1 MSLGAELAHGKGRD
15 EELIETVHPAPNQT
29 HTQHSET
36 KKDDA
41 LQLIEQVGHSTV
53 LTAENNARVLRQI
66 DLRLLPILL
75 GIYFLQQLDKST
87 LSYASVFGLI
97 EKANLHGKQY
107 SWLGSV
113 VYVAQLVAQPLIAYI
128 LVKVPLGKFLAAT
141 TLLWGVSLTCMT
153 AANTF
158 PGLLVCRMFLGL
170 FEAGVAP
177 AFIAVTQMWYRRL
190 EQPVRLGSWYAM
202 NGVVF
207 MFGSLI
213 TWGLGHIASSVFEP
227 YQIIFL
233 FFGLIT
239 VVFSVVVLLY
249 MPDSP
254 IRAKFLNEEDKLIAI
269 ERLRMNQQGIET
281 HHWNWDHVKETC
293 LDLKS
298 WVWFALMFSIS
309 IPSGGISTF
318 GPLIIKAFGFDQF
331 KTILFNIPFGA
342 VQLVATM
349 GGAWLA
355 TFIKMKGPIVILL
368 CLPPIAGCVMLLQ
381 IAHDAEHRGVLLAG
395 YYILSVYPGITPM
408 VYSWSAANTA
418 GETKKKVTTG
428 LLIVGQCVGNIIGPT
443 LYTTAEA
450 PLYRRGLLSNLAM
463 FCVLVLLCIINLVY
477 LWFLNKK
484 HSQKRVSMGKNA
496 AIIDHSMY
504 AVGDGPVDKEGVPI
518 QQSATEDNA
527 FKDLTDWQNE
537 DFVYM
542 HHPVSCRL
550 HRVRSEFREP
560 VALAEHQRCNKLKK
574 RCVFFHI
581 PKDPATERLENV
593 EAEVRHLREQV
604 DALRDLLQTCSNS
617 DAQVPVAEGQVPR
630 REHLPP
636 NGLGP
641 DCHMSPASQMMLRST
656 IVPQLPGANYVDAPA
671 GDQPGVHGLAA
682 SPGEVSTHSRM
693 QTIITEAGSVTK
705 RKRSGFEI
713 RDEPV
718 ADFISKGL
726 MTPDH
731 AISCFNTFFQ
741 GCDRYIPVFDPEYD
755 TFDSVRSRSSILLNA
770 ICTIGSRIEP
780 RFSPQISDILH
791 AELKKWIN
799 VIIQNKRLNCL
810 ESVQALLVVACY
822 STERSLI
829 LSFATRMALDLDL
842 DEAFEELTQLMSMKE
857 VEDLHGTSGST
868 EEERG
873 LMRKSRTWF
882 GLLVLE
888 HIFRVDGG
896 KPPGIRLL
904 GNSRRCRTLL
914 KHPSS
919 TVLDLRLFSQ
929 VELNAIRAASINDTL
944 SGKETLIRSDIAG
957 FVQEVKVE
965 LDLWFDDWLR
975 IIEDSIPAE
984 AEKPFLL
991 LALRVQKC
999 WAEMMLYCKA
1009 LRSMGVENVAA
1020 MSPSERHILVMAKA
1034 SARKHLRLISSEP
1047 DFYLAKLKYAMD
1059 FVWAKCAFCF
1069 LLLLKLSRLLPERKE
1084 EHQEL
1089 LEHGNRLLSE
1099 LTKSADSHGNT
1110 NGSSKIYLQILKIS
1124 VEKYGRAVQESGM
1137 DVDQAAMVP
1146 FWELFDAQADLQS
1159 FVPEQFVT
1167 EWDFPGLNL
1176 SYFPTAW
1183 QDFFGDFSLAI

>member
-1 MSLGAELAHGKGRD
+1 MDSD
-15 EELIETVHPAPNQT
+15 
-29 HTQHSET
+29 
-36 KKDDA
+36 
-41 LQLIEQVGHSTV
+41 
-53 LTAENNARVLRQI
+53 
-66 DLRLLPILL
+66 
-75 GIYFLQQLDKST
+75 
-87 LSYASVFGLI
+87 
-97 EKANLHGKQY
+97 
-107 SWLGSV
+107 
-113 VYVAQLVAQPLIAYI
+113 
-128 LVKVPLGKFLAAT
+128 
-141 TLLWGVSLTCMT
+141 
-153 AANTF
+153 
-158 PGLLVCRMFLGL
+158 
-170 FEAGVAP
+170 
-177 AFIAVTQMWYRRL
+177 
-190 EQPVRLGSWYAM
+190 
-202 NGVVF
+202 
-207 MFGSLI
+207 
-213 TWGLGHIASSVFEP
+213 ASSR
-227 YQIIFL
+227 
-233 FFGLIT
+233 
-239 VVFSVVVLLY
+239 VVSA
-249 MPDSP
+249 PP
-254 IRAKFLNEEDKLIAI
+254 GKKRIPRACSACRTSK
-269 ERLRMNQQGIET
+269 
-281 HHWNWDHVKETC
+281 VKC
-293 LDLKS
+293 D
-298 WVWFALMFSIS
+298 
-309 IPSGGISTF
+309 G
-318 GPLIIKAFGFDQF
+318 
-331 KTILFNIPFGA
+331 
-342 VQLVATM
+342 
-349 GGAWLA
+349 
-355 TFIKMKGPIVILL
+355 
-368 CLPPIAGCVMLLQ
+368 
-381 IAHDAEHRGVLLAG
+381 
-395 YYILSVYPGITPM
+395 
-408 VYSWSAANTA
+408 
-418 GETKKKVTTG
+418 
-428 LLIVGQCVGNIIGPT
+428 
-443 LYTTAEA
+443 
-450 PLYRRGLLSNLAM
+450 
-463 FCVLVLLCIINLVY
+463 
-477 LWFLNKK
+477 
-484 HSQKRVSMGKNA
+484 KR
-496 AIIDHSMY
+496 
-504 AVGDGPVDKEGVPI
+504 PC
-518 QQSATEDNA
+518 T
-527 FKDLTDWQNE
+527 
-537 DFVYM
+537 
-542 HHPVSCRL
+542 
-550 HRVRSEFREP
+550 
-560 VALAEHQRCNKLKK
+560 RCNKLKK

-593 EAEVRHLREQV
+593 EAEVRQLREQV

-617 DAQVPVAEGQVPR
+617 DARVLVTEGQAPHR
-630 REHLPP
+630 GNLPP
-636 NGLGP
+636 NGQGP
-641 DCHMSPASQMMLRST
+641 DCHMSPASQMMLGST
-656 IVPQLPGANYVDAPA
+656 IVPQLPEANYAEAPA
-671 GDQPGVHGLAA
+671 GDQSGVHGLAA

-741 GCDRYIPVFDPEYD
+741 GCDRYIPIFDPGYD

-780 RFSPQISDILH
+780 RFGPQISDILH

-842 DEAFEELTQLMSMKE
+842 DEAFEELTQRMSMKE

-868 EEERG
+868 EEERD

-929 VELNAIRAASINDTL
+929 VELNAIRASINDTL

-975 IIEDSIPAE
+975 IIEESIPAE

-1020 MSPSERHILVMAKA
+1020 MSPSERNILILAKA
-1034 SARKHLRLISSEP
+1034 SARRHLRLISSEP

-1110 NGSSKIYLQILKIS
+1110 NGSSKIYLQILKLS

-1176 SYFPTAW
+1176 FYFPTAW

>member
-1 MSLGAELAHGKGRD
+1 ML
-15 EELIETVHPAPNQT
+15 
-29 HTQHSET
+29 
-36 KKDDA
+36 DA
-41 LQLIEQVGHSTV
+41 
-53 LTAENNARVLRQI
+53 
-66 DLRLLPILL
+66 
-75 GIYFLQQLDKST
+75 
-87 LSYASVFGLI
+87 
-97 EKANLHGKQY
+97 
-107 SWLGSV
+107 
-113 VYVAQLVAQPLIAYI
+113 
-128 LVKVPLGKFLAAT
+128 
-141 TLLWGVSLTCMT
+141 
-153 AANTF
+153 
-158 PGLLVCRMFLGL
+158 
-170 FEAGVAP
+170 
-177 AFIAVTQMWYRRL
+177 RR
-190 EQPVRLGSWYAM
+190 AM
-202 NGVVF
+202 V
-207 MFGSLI
+207 
-213 TWGLGHIASSVFEP
+213 
-227 YQIIFL
+227 
-233 FFGLIT
+233 
-239 VVFSVVVLLY
+239 
-249 MPDSP
+249 
-254 IRAKFLNEEDKLIAI
+254 
-269 ERLRMNQQGIET
+269 
-281 HHWNWDHVKETC
+281 
-293 LDLKS
+293 
-298 WVWFALMFSIS
+298 
-309 IPSGGISTF
+309 
-318 GPLIIKAFGFDQF
+318 
-331 KTILFNIPFGA
+331 
-342 VQLVATM
+342 
-349 GGAWLA
+349 
-355 TFIKMKGPIVILL
+355 
-368 CLPPIAGCVMLLQ
+368 
-381 IAHDAEHRGVLLAG
+381 
-395 YYILSVYPGITPM
+395 LSVY
-408 VYSWSAANTA
+408 
-418 GETKKKVTTG
+418 
-428 LLIVGQCVGNIIGPT
+428 
-443 LYTTAEA
+443 
-450 PLYRRGLLSNLAM
+450 
-463 FCVLVLLCIINLVY
+463 
-477 LWFLNKK
+477 
-484 HSQKRVSMGKNA
+484 
-496 AIIDHSMY
+496 
-504 AVGDGPVDKEGVPI
+504 
-518 QQSATEDNA
+518 
-527 FKDLTDWQNE
+527 
-537 DFVYM
+537 
-542 HHPVSCRL
+542 
-550 HRVRSEFREP
+550 
-560 VALAEHQRCNKLKK
+560 RCNKLKK

-604 DALRDLLQTCSNS
+604 DALRDLLQSCSDS
-617 DAQVPVAEGQVPR
+617 DARGLVTERQAPHRAILPSGGQ
-630 REHLPP
+630 
-636 NGLGP
+636 GP
-641 DCHMSPASQMMLRST
+641 DCHMSPASQMILGPT
-656 IVPQLPGANYVDAPA
+656 VVPQLPEGSCVDAPA

-693 QTIITEAGSVTK
+693 QTVITEAGSVTK

-741 GCDRYIPVFDPEYD
+741 GCDRYIPIFDPEYD

-780 RFSPQISDILH
+780 RFGPQISDILH

-822 STERSLI
+822 SAERSLI
-829 LSFATRMALDLDL
+829 LSFATRMALDLGL
-842 DEAFEELTQLMSMKE
+842 DEAFEELTQRMSMEE
-857 VEDLHGTSGST
+857 VDELHGASGPP
-868 EEERG
+868 EEECS

-904 GNSRRCRTLL
+904 GNS
-914 KHPSS
+914 H
-919 TVLDLRLFSQ
+919 
-929 VELNAIRAASINDTL
+929 
-944 SGKETLIRSDIAG
+944 IAG

-1020 MSPSERHILVMAKA
+1020 MSPSERNILVMAKA
-1034 SARKHLRLISSEP
+1034 SARKHLVLISSEP

-1110 NGSSKIYLQILKIS
+1110 NGSSKIYLQILKLSI
-1124 VEKYGRAVQESGM
+1124 EKYGRAVQESGM

-1176 SYFPTAW
+1176 FYFPTAW